1 MAQPT
6 PQPTQMRRNPVIAAA
21 ITVLVLV
28 AIVGTLV
35 VPIYA
40 SATPKVGA
48 FPFFYAWLILWMPAV
63 AILLWIA
70 FLLGKRLTP
79 RDSSEE
85 TK

>member
-6 PQPTQMRRNPVIAAA
+6 EKPRKPIIAAA

-28 AIVGTLV
+28 AITGTLV

-70 FLLGKRLTP
+70 FLLGKRLRP
-79 RDSSEE
+79 HDSGEESE
-85 TK
+85 